1 MNRVKR
7 EPVALAGVVI
17 LAAQALIG
25 WLLSMGIISLNG
37 EQLASTENLIFVMV
51 ELAVLLVPL
60 YLARRKVTPLSDPR
74 DSDGEPVQLVAKR

>member
-7 EPVALAGVVI
+7 EPVAIAGAVI

-25 WLLSMGIISLNG
+25 WLLSMGIVSLNG

-74 DSDGEPVQLVAKR
+74 DADGDPVQLVAKR